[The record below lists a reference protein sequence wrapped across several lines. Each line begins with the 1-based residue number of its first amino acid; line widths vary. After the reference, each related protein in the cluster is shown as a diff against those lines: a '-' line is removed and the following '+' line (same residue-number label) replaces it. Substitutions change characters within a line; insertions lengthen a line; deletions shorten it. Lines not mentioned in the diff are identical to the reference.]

1 MMTTSVTPIERI
13 ASATGV
19 PCATRTSTWRSLE
32 MISSGVCLFWR
43 IVILLGSK
51 AILQDGPLQRGRIT
65 GAHAGSNYF
74 AIRSNSLKLKASQM
88 ATRICVDHLEI
99 CGAAGYLENS
109 EFSVSRQVRDI

>member
-65 GAHAGSNYF
+65 VIGDNIGFWIGETVGSRLLVRF
-74 AIRSNSLKLKASQM
+74 GPRPGLTPGRIKLGQ
-88 ATRICVDHLEI
+88 
-99 CGAAGYLENS
+99 YL
-109 EFSVSRQVRDI
+109 FMRHGGRVVFLG